1 NSVLIGRYWEL
12 RPIPFN
18 TFSIEFDDGRML
30 KTVKS
35 IDPQAKPGVE
45 RNLDITLFQNDTELN
60 TARIKPLS
68 RETLDFPLNA
78 IDELVPELIRQ
89 SQWAGRNIE
98 TGETLSID
106 DVLERYEHMLPRVRL
121 EAQKDVEWL
130 TALRKDINVKFIE
143 SERLTRL
150 GGRQQVH
157 RPSAERS
164 RPAVIVFSEELAN
177 ELQKALAAYGEL
189 SQRLDR
195 TFPMRLVQ
203 HIQKDTAWPSS
214 EL

>member
-1 NSVLIGRYWEL
+1 MFGFLGRSVYLGNMRIKALSVNGLFGLFNHHVSLNLDDKITIIHGPNGFGKTTILKMLNSVLIGRYWEL

-89 SQWAGRNIE
+89 SQWAWRNIE

-106 DVLERYEHMLPRVRL
+106 DVLERYQHMLPRVR
-121 EAQKDVEWL
+121 
-130 TALRKDINVKFIE
+130 
-143 SERLTRL
+143 
-150 GGRQQVH
+150 
-157 RPSAERS
+157 
-164 RPAVIVFSEELAN
+164 
-177 ELQKALAAYGEL
+177 
-189 SQRLDR
+189 
-195 TFPMRLVQ
+195 
-203 HIQKDTAWPSS
+203 
-214 EL
+214 